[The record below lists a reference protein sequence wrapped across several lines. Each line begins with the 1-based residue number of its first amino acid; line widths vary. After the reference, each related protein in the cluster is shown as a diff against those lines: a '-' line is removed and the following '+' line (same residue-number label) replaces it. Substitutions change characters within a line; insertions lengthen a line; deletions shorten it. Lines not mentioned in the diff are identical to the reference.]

1 MTTERSD
8 LGKPIWGVGV
18 TTLIV
23 HVPST
28 ATPGP
33 NGLSTQVLGLLEQTV
48 GPRILVLWPCSAAEM
63 SCRVSVM
70 THVAHAAGAHSGLS
84 SRRDSGF
91 VRWFDSLSLA
101 DDGLV
106 GGKAA
111 NLGELIRAG
120 LPVPSGF
127 ALTAE
132 AFLTALEE
140 GGVRAQ
146 LRIMFDDADPSSA
159 DALAERAGRARG
171 LVASVKVPEAVV
183 TELRAAYEHLRAN
196 GVVAVAV
203 RSSAAGE
210 DSATASF
217 AAMNETFTNVLSEA
231 ELLMRWWR
239 VGVRCMASES
249 STIGSRAVWPASP
262 QSPLWCRKWLRRNAR
277 ACCSRP
283 TRRVKGHTPS

>member
-1 MTTERSD
+1 
-8 LGKPIWGVGV
+8 
-18 TTLIV
+18 
-23 HVPST
+23 
-28 ATPGP
+28 
-33 NGLSTQVLGLLEQTV
+33 
-48 GPRILVLWPCSAAEM
+48 
-63 SCRVSVM
+63 M
-70 THVAHAAGAHSGLS
+70 THVAHDAAGPHSNLS

-91 VRWFDSLSLA
+91 VRWFDTLSLA

-146 LRIMFDDADPSSA
+146 LRIMFEDADPSST

-217 AAMNETFTNVLSEA
+217 AGMNETFTNVLSEA
-231 ELLMRWWR
+231 ELFDAVAACWR
-239 VGVRCMASES
+239 SLYGERVVNYRIARRLAGEPAIAVVVQEMVAAERSGVLFTAD
-249 STIGSRAVWPASP
+249 
-262 QSPLWCRKWLRRNAR
+262 
-277 ACCSRP
+277 P
-283 TRRVKGHTPS
+283 TGQRSHAIVIEAAWGQG